1 MRYPAKC
8 MRMSSATMFWVG
20 FDVGKSSYLPKGAQF
35 EFNKDDHEFLA
46 KISKH
51 NSFGIVG
58 DHVAL

>member
-1 MRYPAKC
+1 
-8 MRMSSATMFWVG
+8 MFWVG